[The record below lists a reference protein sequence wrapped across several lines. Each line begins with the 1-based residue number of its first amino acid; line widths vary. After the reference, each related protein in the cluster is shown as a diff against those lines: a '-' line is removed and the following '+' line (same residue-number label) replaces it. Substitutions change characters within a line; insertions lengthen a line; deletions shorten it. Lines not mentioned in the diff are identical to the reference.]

1 MSTILHIRSSAA
13 LASSVTRRV
22 GALAGPAGRTEPG
35 ARIVER
41 DLVALPVPHLD
52 PPFVEAIA
60 ARRPEDS
67 ALGLSNRLADEPARE
82 RRPGRGANVQPRHP
96 LGPQVGSTMWPARAR
111 PFQYTSAGPVGLA
124 TGKQAVL
131 VLGRG
136 RAATA
141 TGLRRRSISR
151 SLGLRMFLAFLGI
164 ADVEAIDIDGVARG
178 AERRAQAIA
187 RAERQAGSSPGMRPP
202 GAARRA
208 ACPHTLS
215 QKFHEHRPDLH
226 HPARP

>member
-22 GALAGPAGRTEPG
+22 GALAVARLAGQEPG

-67 ALGLSNRLADEPARE
+67 ALGLSNRLADELLASDALVIEAPMY
-82 RRPGRGANVQPRHP
+82 N
-96 LGPQVGSTMWPARAR
+96 LGIPSVLKAWIDHVARAGKT
-111 PFQYTSAGPVGLA
+111 FQYTSAGPVGLA

-136 RAATA
+136 GSYSDGPAKA
-141 TGLRRRSISR
+141 LDFQEPY
-151 SLGLRMFLAFLGI
+151 LRMFLGFLGI
-164 ADVEAIDIDGVARG
+164 ADVETIDIDGVARG
-178 AERRAQAIA
+178 AERRAQAID
-187 RAERQAGSSPGMRPP
+187 RAERQAGSLTWHAPAQR
-202 GAARRA
+202 GA
-208 ACPHTLS
+208 
-215 QKFHEHRPDLH
+215 Q
-226 HPARP
+226 PALTP